1 MIALAANMGYGIL
14 FYPYGDEEKERFLV
28 YVAVSSLLVID

>member
-14 FYPYGDEEKERFLV
+14 FYTCGDEGKKRFLV
-28 YVAVSSLLVID
+28 CVAVSSLLVID